1 MSCTK
6 PADRPASLS
15 DSGAVG
21 ASGRP
26 EVPSQ
31 SRLVRAEAVACRI
44 IGVGFRRS
52 AVRLS
57 AQEKGGAPGRRPIA
71 DSRRPA
77 AGAQRHFPRVM
88 MNSDR
93 AATHKT
99 VRITR
104 SAREAKFDQYLTK
117 AFQLK
122 PSASTGAGTA
132 ATGGGVA
139 RAGAGAAVCK
149 TRASRIAQS
158 GWHMVQLGGRS
169 WSNGEAPGNGYPEP
183 PSVKHSSR

>member
-1 MSCTK
+1 
-6 PADRPASLS
+6 RR
-15 DSGAVG
+15 G
-21 ASGRP
+21 GR
-26 EVPSQ
+26 
-31 SRLVRAEAVACRI
+31 A
-44 IGVGFRRS
+44 
-52 AVRLS
+52 
-57 AQEKGGAPGRRPIA
+57 RRPLA

-158 GWHMVQLGGRS
+158 GWRTVQLRGRS
-169 WSNGEAPGNGYPEP
+169 LADGGGPGNADPAPAVGQT
-183 PSVKHSSR
+183 